1 MNEKRF
7 IVIDDNFSRWVV
19 DTSLKED
26 KHEGTL
32 YNVYDM
38 CNKLNELVEENEHL
52 RQVNNDFE
60 KLFSETISI
69 ADTSQLLETGNYDI
83 KRMFVK
89 ELVDS
94 LMSENE
100 QLRQINEDKNG
111 YNEISCP
118 ICNSKLIYS
127 RQVAYPNGEV
137 YFEFDCNNCDFTG
150 RIQKGDLYE

>member
-32 YNVYDM
+32 YKVYDM

-100 QLRQINEDKNG
+100 QLRNEVAHWKHRVFSLLWILGQFDKDKVKELLK
-111 YNEISCP
+111 EIDD
-118 ICNSKLIYS
+118 
-127 RQVAYPNGEV
+127 E
-137 YFEFDCNNCDFTG
+137 
-150 RIQKGDLYE
+150 